1 MAAGDDAGSAS
12 DDTPPATSRDATDD
26 PATERA
32 TVCSGDPSPY
42 APLAEAHDA
51 RERARADG
59 EDSPFMWVE
68 RIVSGYDLDGP
79 RVRMG
84 VAWFVLAVAAAW
96 AGMVAVALL
105 FGLVAGVAGLQTSAA
120 WRRAG
125 VRGNQ
130 LLAGFGALAVA
141 LVAMFGIAI
150 TGLAL
155 VVFVVAAL
163 GAAYLR
169 ADPAPAWLRA
179 TITVRSGYFVA
190 LAASSAVLIDRTDGA
205 ALVTLIVLVS
215 GYEVG
220 DFLVGTGASNPV
232 EGPVAGIAAVVVL
245 TFAVSVFEFPPFEA
259 GSAWVFGGLVAVLA
273 PLGRF
278 AAPILM
284 PAPDARVPA
293 LRRLD
298 SYLLVTPVWAWM
310 LWGYLL

>member
-1 MAAGDDAGSAS
+1 VAIKKDDDGGGPSDAEPGTSPEPAPAADELVRLAPG
-12 DDTPPATSRDATDD
+12 
-26 PATERA
+26 
-32 TVCSGDPSPY
+32 PSPY
-42 APLAEAHDA
+42 APLAAAHDA
-51 RERARADG
+51 RDRARAGSD
-59 EDSPFMWVE
+59 DSPFLWVE

-84 VAWFVLAVAAAW
+84 IGWFVLAIAAAW
-96 AGMVAVALL
+96 AGMVAVAVL
-105 FGLVAGVAGLQTSAA
+105 FGLVAGVAALQTSAA

-125 VRGNQ
+125 VRNDQ
-130 LLAGFGALAVA
+130 LLAGIGALVVT

-150 TGLAL
+150 TGLGL

-163 GAAYLR
+163 VVAAAR
-169 ADPAPAWLRA
+169 PGRSPAWLRA

-205 ALVTLIVLVS
+205 ALITLIVLVS

-232 EGPVAGIAAVVVL
+232 EGPVAGIAAVIVL

-278 AAPILM
+278 AAPILL
-284 PAPDARVPA
+284 PGPDARVPA

-310 LWGYLL
+310 LWSYLL